1 MLEPVPLRGMS
12 ISFLHQPV
20 AMLMC
25 IGRNASRNQERSQTR
40 SVYRQSRKTSHL
52 RNWRRAGSK
61 ALLPDFGAWNGR

>member
-1 MLEPVPLRGMS
+1 MLETVPLRGMS

-25 IGRNASRNQERSQTR
+25 IGRNTSRNQEWPESR
-40 SVYRQSRKTSHL
+40 SVYRQRRTTSHL